1 MIFMKKKV
9 RWDNVREIELLK
21 MKYEIYQTVLE
32 AIVFDNPD
40 IIVKEM
46 DGIEREIKV
55 LERIKGK
62 WGGKDGT
69 WQKVLCRFYTW

>member
-1 MIFMKKKV
+1 M
-9 RWDNVREIELLK
+9 
-21 MKYEIYQTVLE
+21 
-32 AIVFDNPD
+32 FDNPD

-46 DGIEREIKV
+46 DEIEREIKV